1 MSTDAPAP
9 LDASRD
15 PPGAPESHDPEPH
28 EPFASPLVPRPRP
41 GYRSRARPRD
51 ISPAVKAELAAGL
64 LRAAVGLSCLGAA
77 TLYMPVHLVTP
88 IFSGVACVMIVTG
101 TYSIWRVG
109 IRERRL
115 RAPTRVLAWALPAL
129 TLALFALT
137 FLLGPGAFGPDWAD
151 LVDPAGAPGAA
162 PGHSAGT
169 VRFES
174 AR

>member
-1 MSTDAPAP
+1 MSTDALHD
-9 LDASRD
+9 LDATPG
-15 PPGAPESHDPEPH
+15 PPVGAARAP
-28 EPFASPLVPRPRP
+28 SPDDAIVPRPRP
-41 GYRSRARPRD
+41 GYRSAPRPRE
-51 ISPAVKAELAAGL
+51 ISTAVKAELAAAL
-64 LRAAVGLSCLGAA
+64 LRAAVGLACLGAA

-115 RAPTRVLAWALPAL
+115 RTPTRALAWALPAL

-137 FLLGPGAFGPDWAD
+137 WALGPGAFGPDWQD
-151 LVDPAGAPGAA
+151 LVAAPGAGDA
-162 PGHSAGT
+162 AQT
-169 VRFES
+169 IRFES